1 MSSRSTSLIA
11 RRSIRS
17 RLGRTIAIAFAIAI
31 SVAFVVGS
39 FVLADSLK
47 SSFDNL
53 FSDLTENVDLEV
65 RSQLAFG
72 DSFDN
77 AQRDPMPAE
86 YLDIVRGID
95 GVELAQPG
103 INRYAQVIYND
114 TNSDGETEE
123 KALTTGGGPT
133 LGVSWTPGDEQMS
146 SVTFREGRPPENGDE
161 VAIDKVSADKAD
173 LEIGDQVK
181 VTTDTGTDTYTLTGL
196 VTLGDTDGFGG
207 ASISVFDI
215 ETAKRVLGT
224 DGALDTIDVMVAD
237 GTDPATVRRA
247 IDEAL
252 PNNIEVITGQE
263 LADENTDN
271 IGTII
276 NVFGTGLLIFAFV
289 TAFVS
294 AFIINNVFAITIGQR
309 LRELALLR
317 AIGAEGKQVRR
328 MIVVEALVMSVIATI
343 VGIGL
348 GIGVARL
355 LISLFNAAGAGFPDT
370 GTVMTPRTIIM
381 AFVVGV
387 GITMASVI
395 VPARRAAK
403 IPPVAAMRPE
413 LGFDALNTRRLVV
426 ATSTVVVGAALFL
439 VGLFVRPGGAI
450 GMGVLAGIGGLLLFL
465 GVAGVSSTVAKPA
478 TRVLG
483 WPIAKL
489 FGTPG
494 RLARDNAGRNPRR
507 TSSSAAALM
516 IGVALVS
523 ASAVFATSLR
533 HTFTKILDQGVQ
545 ADFVV
550 VNNSQFGFLPPTI
563 AEALRDVPELDAVS
577 GISSLT
583 IKIDGKEKAF
593 GGGDPQ
599 ALEKLVDIK
608 LQSGSWDDLGV
619 NDIFVHKDPAKD
631 LDLQFG
637 DKIPGQFSNGETAD
651 LTVKGIF
658 DDASLVGN
666 WVTSDETIAAHSA
679 TPPLTFFIAVKVK
692 DGVSEGQARAAIEDA
707 LTDFPQAKVQTSGEF
722 RDDQAG
728 QIDQLLFIISA
739 LLIFAIIIAVLGIS
753 ITLALAVFERTR
765 EIGLLRAVGMN
776 KRQTRRA
783 VRWESVIVSL
793 FGAVTGIVVGS
804 LLGVAL
810 SLAVPDTIIDGISF
824 SAGTMVFILI
834 GAVIAGLVAGLYPSY
849 KASRMDVL
857 EAIATE

>member
-1 MSSRSTSLIA
+1 M
-11 RRSIRS
+11 
-17 RLGRTIAIAFAIAI
+17 
-31 SVAFVVGS
+31 
-39 FVLADSLK
+39 
-47 SSFDNL
+47 
-53 FSDLTENVDLEV
+53 
-65 RSQLAFG
+65 
-72 DSFDN
+72 
-77 AQRDPMPAE
+77 
-86 YLDIVRGID
+86 
-95 GVELAQPG
+95 
-103 INRYAQVIYND
+103 
-114 TNSDGETEE
+114 
-123 KALTTGGGPT
+123 
-133 LGVSWTPGDEQMS
+133 
-146 SVTFREGRPPENGDE
+146 
-161 VAIDKVSADKAD
+161 
-173 LEIGDQVK
+173 
-181 VTTDTGTDTYTLTGL
+181 
-196 VTLGDTDGFGG
+196 
-207 ASISVFDI
+207 
-215 ETAKRVLGT
+215 
-224 DGALDTIDVMVAD
+224 
-237 GTDPATVRRA
+237 
-247 IDEAL
+247 
-252 PNNIEVITGQE
+252 
-263 LADENTDN
+263 
-271 IGTII
+271 
-276 NVFGTGLLIFAFV
+276 
-289 TAFVS
+289 
-294 AFIINNVFAITIGQR
+294 
-309 LRELALLR
+309 
-317 AIGAEGKQVRR
+317 
-328 MIVVEALVMSVIATI
+328 
-343 VGIGL
+343 
-348 GIGVARL
+348 
-355 LISLFNAAGAGFPDT
+355 
-370 GTVMTPRTIIM
+370 
-381 AFVVGV
+381 
-387 GITMASVI
+387 
-395 VPARRAAK
+395 
-403 IPPVAAMRPE
+403 
-413 LGFDALNTRRLVV
+413 
-426 ATSTVVVGAALFL
+426 
-439 VGLFVRPGGAI
+439 
-450 GMGVLAGIGGLLLFL
+450 
-465 GVAGVSSTVAKPA
+465 
-478 TRVLG
+478 
-483 WPIAKL
+483 
-489 FGTPG
+489 
-494 RLARDNAGRNPRR
+494 
-507 TSSSAAALM
+507 
-516 IGVALVS
+516 
-523 ASAVFATSLR
+523 
-533 HTFTKILDQGVQ
+533 
-545 ADFVV
+545 V

-631 LDLQFG
+631 LDLQVG

-810 SLAVPDTIIDGISF
+810 SLAVPNTIIDGISF